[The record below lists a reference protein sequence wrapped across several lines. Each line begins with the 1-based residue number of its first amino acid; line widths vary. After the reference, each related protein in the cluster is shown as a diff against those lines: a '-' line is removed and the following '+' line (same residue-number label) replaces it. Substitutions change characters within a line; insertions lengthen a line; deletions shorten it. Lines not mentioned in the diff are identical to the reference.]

1 MNSQGQVRMAVGAG
15 ALTAVVIA
23 ATLSV
28 ATRGA
33 QVMPEPTPTPTQTQT
48 PTPEPTP
55 EPTVS
60 NELYYEV
67 YRWCHDRFL
76 STENVDA
83 CQWGAAAMTVKMRE
97 QGKKA

>member
-1 MNSQGQVRMAVGAG
+1 MAVGAG
-15 ALTAVVIA
+15 ALTALLIA
-23 ATLSV
+23 ATLS
-28 ATRGA
+28 ATTREA
-33 QVMPEPTPTPTQTQT
+33 QVIEPTTQTQPT

-60 NELYYEV
+60 DQLYYEV